1 MIKDA
6 IIAALIAAL
15 IQPNWLTQT
24 LWEAAVTYGLTFWGL
39 FVIIVDAEDWI
50 TERRRE
56 RWKSS
61 K

>member
-24 LWEAAVTYGLTFWGL
+24 LWEVAVTYGLTFWGL
-39 FVIIVDAEDWI
+39 FAMITDIEDWI
-50 TERRRE
+50 AERRRI
-56 RWKSS
+56 R
-61 K
+61 